1 MCGKLLVSSCLSAS
15 SGKGKHEFRNTL
27 FAEPR
32 CVVVLSTQS
41 QCNALMLLMLILMI
55 MIMIPGNDTA
65 SAVEQSSTSNSR
77 KRETCSMLSLNES
90 VKEEEFGM
98 SISE

>member
-1 MCGKLLVSSCLSAS
+1 MASCWFRAAYQLVQEKGSTNSEIHSSLNLDAWLYFP
-15 SGKGKHEFRNTL
+15 HNH
-27 FAEPR
+27 
-32 CVVVLSTQS
+32 
-41 QCNALMLLMLILMI
+41 NALMLLMLIL

-77 KRETCSMLSLNES
+77 KRETCSMLSWNES